1 MRKLQA
7 ILAALLVSMMPG
19 LPAAEIDYAQDVEI
33 TGDPS
38 PINLR
43 TGSSLNQFGRG
54 QTDSQI
60 DNYLH
65 QDEQINLTERSGQ
78 VRVLRT
84 NQKAVV
90 NDFVTAMIPL
100 HNVNPRELRGLARTI
115 TRKEGG
121 DADVLQDKESGI
133 NYLVVVCPEFQLP
146 FITRTLQALDYSW
159 VREFADGSY
168 SVYYKGQH
176 RNVRD
181 IMNILQVYRS
191 PDGVWEF
198 DDSNNAVIFL
208 DQPNVAGLF
217 QWGTETVDIPPSQLT
232 LDVAI
237 YEVDTRNDLVLGV
250 DWEGLRNGP
259 SHELFEFIFW
269 DFGGDAELGLF
280 PGQPDIVSDHG
291 RYRSYN
297 AAATTAWLDFLQSKG
312 MARLMTQATLSARSG
327 SVAELAAV
335 DRVLTFTSSSAT
347 PTDLTRPVPMR
358 LSEVWDY
365 YYGRG
370 QVELSLDQL
379 LAQDAASVIGDVN
392 AFLANIVGVS
402 AGARQATV
410 DALLARSEEGTLTR
424 DALST
429 IYVAPEVTLQVFRD
443 RTVEYLKTGQVGVLL
458 TIMPVVGLES
468 AEVTLSIDVSD
479 VADIAPN
486 GMPMIQHRFFSSVVQ
501 LEDGKPLVLS
511 GFTRKS
517 DVKTKLGVPYLMDI
531 PLLGYAFGREVRV
544 KREREVVVV
553 LTPRFELCPTDEPA
567 PPAELVTALRLA
579 KGEDVL
585 DVPPTV
591 FGFDQWLLDPARR

>member
-232 LDVAI
+232 LDVEI

-250 DWEGLRNGP
+250 D
-259 SHELFEFIFW
+259 
-269 DFGGDAELGLF
+269 
-280 PGQPDIVSDHG
+280 
-291 RYRSYN
+291 
-297 AAATTAWLDFLQSKG
+297 
-312 MARLMTQATLSARSG
+312 
-327 SVAELAAV
+327 
-335 DRVLTFTSSSAT
+335 
-347 PTDLTRPVPMR
+347 
-358 LSEVWDY
+358 
-365 YYGRG
+365 
-370 QVELSLDQL
+370 
-379 LAQDAASVIGDVN
+379 
-392 AFLANIVGVS
+392 
-402 AGARQATV
+402 
-410 DALLARSEEGTLTR
+410 
-424 DALST
+424 
-429 IYVAPEVTLQVFRD
+429 
-443 RTVEYLKTGQVGVLL
+443 
-458 TIMPVVGLES
+458 
-468 AEVTLSIDVSD
+468 
-479 VADIAPN
+479 
-486 GMPMIQHRFFSSVVQ
+486 
-501 LEDGKPLVLS
+501 
-511 GFTRKS
+511 
-517 DVKTKLGVPYLMDI
+517 
-531 PLLGYAFGREVRV
+531 
-544 KREREVVVV
+544 
-553 LTPRFELCPTDEPA
+553 
-567 PPAELVTALRLA
+567 
-579 KGEDVL
+579 
-585 DVPPTV
+585 
-591 FGFDQWLLDPARR
+591 